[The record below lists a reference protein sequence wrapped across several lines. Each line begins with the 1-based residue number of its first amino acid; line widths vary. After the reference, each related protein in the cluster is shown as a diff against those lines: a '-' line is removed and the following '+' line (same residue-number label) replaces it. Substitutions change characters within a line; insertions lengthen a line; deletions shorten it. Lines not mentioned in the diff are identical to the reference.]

1 MTTQQTLDALSDADQ
16 AVLAAHESLSWPDY
30 AICSSSDPRQ
40 GLCYYTA
47 YPFLNAAYEGA
58 KAARWATK
66 DVMSLT
72 AVAASYY
79 YAKAAAHF
87 AFVAVPELRK

>member
-1 MTTQQTLDALSDADQ
+1 MTTQETLDALSDAQQ
-16 AVLAAHESLSWPDY
+16 ALRAAQDSMSWPDY
-30 AICSSSDPRQ
+30 AICSSDDPRQ
-40 GLCYYTA
+40 GLYYYTA
-47 YPFLNAAYEGA
+47 YPLLNAAYEGA

-66 DVMSLT
+66 DAMSLT

-87 AFVAVPELRK
+87 AFVAVPDLR